1 MSPDGWTATSR
12 HDGYPPDP
20 DRPLYARVLR
30 LRHLDP
36 GGVQCFLLFEA
47 VLAFGALLALAELV
61 PWWGALAL
69 PAVVA
74 VMVKLNDLIA
84 GSVSRSYG
92 HGPAGW
98 RAPAGR
104 AAGDYRRSTPG
115 AGFGGPSRSRA
126 RRSAADWEAGSHPSG
141 PDGFDRPGQR
151 LPPAGENTSL
161 GLAYSLN
168 VLQVADSF
176 DSPKQRARQA
186 AVRRYE

>member
-1 MSPDGWTATSR
+1 MSRDEWTATDR
-12 HDGYPPDP
+12 YDGYPPDP

-36 GGVQCFLLFEA
+36 GGIQCFLLFEA

-69 PAVVA
+69 PVVVA

-84 GSVSRSYG
+84 GSVSQTYG
-92 HGPAGW
+92 PGTAGW

-104 AAGDYRRSTPG
+104 PAGCYRRPTAGS
-115 AGFGGPSRSRA
+115 GFGGASRSRA
-126 RRSAADWEAGSHPSG
+126 HRAMADWETGSRTSG
-141 PDGFDRPGQR
+141 PNGFGESGQR